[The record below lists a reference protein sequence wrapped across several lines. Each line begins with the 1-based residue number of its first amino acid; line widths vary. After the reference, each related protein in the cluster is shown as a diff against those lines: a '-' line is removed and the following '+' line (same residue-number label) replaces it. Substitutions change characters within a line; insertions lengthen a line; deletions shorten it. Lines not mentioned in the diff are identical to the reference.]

1 MPRLDGNAG
10 WPDPSVGCHC
20 PYGRSVRTIGD
31 VDVER
36 LAPVLDAVAACPAE
50 DHSAAAM
57 ANRVGVSVRHLGR
70 LFAQHAGVT
79 PARYVELVR
88 VAAAEALLTGDPAP
102 LSEVAARAGFGSAET
117 MRRAFLR
124 TVGVTPGAYRRRG
137 CPDPRVS
144 CHCDPNRTSARSP
157 SRSRPVQGRDS
168 LTGTLARKLSAA
180 DLTSQTR
187 SAGWPQQRR

>member
-1 MPRLDGNAG
+1 
-10 WPDPSVGCHC
+10 
-20 PYGRSVRTIGD
+20 

-36 LAPVLDAVAACPAE
+36 LTPVLDAVAACPAE

-57 ANRVGVSVRHLGR
+57 ANRIGVSVRHLGR

-88 VAAAEALLTGDPAP
+88 VAAAKALLTGDPAP
-102 LSEVAARAGFGSAET
+102 LSEVATRAGFGSAET

-137 CPDPRVS
+137 MSRSEGELSLRPG
-144 CHCDPNRTSARSP
+144 PNRRTLTLEVKAGP
-157 SRSRPVQGRDS
+157 SKGQPPRK
-168 LTGTLARKLSAA
+168 TCTRKLLAA

-187 SAGWPQQRR
+187 SVDWPQQRR